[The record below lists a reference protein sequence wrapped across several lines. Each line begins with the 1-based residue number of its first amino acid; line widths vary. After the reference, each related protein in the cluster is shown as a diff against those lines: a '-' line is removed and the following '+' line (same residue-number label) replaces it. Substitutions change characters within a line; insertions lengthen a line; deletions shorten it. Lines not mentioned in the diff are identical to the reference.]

1 MIPPTE
7 FPMAKSCGQFT
18 LCHLLLHGP
27 IGSGAWPRSSLAWR
41 LNVDPVGRKSD
52 PSTFKPWSLQ
62 EAFGCL
68 RIASSISRGL
78 GPLVLL
84 EFFSRSGHRTV
95 LQMNMFGDI
104 LQMKSLGKSVSRF
117 LAAALYASLSTTP
130 SIHPIVLKRRFTKGQ
145 M

>member
-1 MIPPTE
+1 
-7 FPMAKSCGQFT
+7 MAQV
-18 LCHLLLHGP
+18 L
-27 IGSGAWPRSSLAWR
+27 WPVHPLSSALARANRLWR
-41 LNVDPVGRKSD
+41 LASIVLGLAPQGLNVDPISRKSD
-52 PSTFKPWSLQ
+52 SLTFKPWSLQ

-95 LQMNMFGDI
+95 LQMNMFSDI

-117 LAAALYASLSTTP
+117 SAAALYASLSTTP